1 VTALAYVD
9 LNPVRAQIVGRADH
23 YPWSSAAAHLSGRD
37 SPGLID
43 LDLWREIPSAM
54 HWADALEIPP
64 TEQDTER
71 LRQSTL
77 AGLPLGESE
86 FVEDLEHAF
95 ARRLSPARPG
105 RKPNSAV
112 VAA

>member
-1 VTALAYVD
+1 
-9 LNPVRAQIVGRADH
+9 
-23 YPWSSAAAHLSGRD
+23 
-37 SPGLID
+37 LID

-54 HWADALEIPP
+54 HWADALELAPA
-64 TEQDTER
+64 EQVTER
-71 LRQSTL
+71 LRQATL
-77 AGLPLGESE
+77 AGLPLGERE

-95 ARRLSPARPG
+95 ARRLSPGRPG